1 MSTLLMDASLARQAV
16 RHFGLDAQLQ
26 ILQEELAEAIVAIS
40 HLRRGRC
47 GSREDVVD
55 AIGDVL
61 VMIDQL
67 RTEPFM
73 ADELDASVA
82 LKCERLR
89 ARRGSGMNSAP
100 VTCPRLG
107 RVISSGACCGIICST
122 PSRQELGLCLSCPVG
137 QRLAMTCPFYTKM
150 HAVPDQG
157 ATRPAEAA
165 LREVLRF
172 VLPRYKTDRSF
183 GFKFLS
189 VVAQAQFHWHGRPED
204 LEGAARN
211 AGLTMRKRPW
221 GIARDA
227 ALTRFVEVGS

>member
-1 MSTLLMDASLARQAV
+1 MSTLLMDASLARQAM

-47 GSREDVVD
+47 GSREDLVD

-67 RTEPFM
+67 RTEP
-73 ADELDASVA
+73 
-82 LKCERLR
+82 
-89 ARRGSGMNSAP
+89 
-100 VTCPRLG
+100 
-107 RVISSGACCGIICST
+107 VISSGECCGIICST
-122 PSRQELGLCLSCPVG
+122 PSRQELELCLACPVG

-204 LEGAARN
+204 LEGAARD

-227 ALTRFVEVGS
+227 ALTRFVEVRS

>member
-1 MSTLLMDASLARQAV
+1 
-16 RHFGLDAQLQ
+16 
-26 ILQEELAEAIVAIS
+26 
-40 HLRRGRC
+40 
-47 GSREDVVD
+47 
-55 AIGDVL
+55 
-61 VMIDQL
+61 
-67 RTEPFM
+67 
-73 ADELDASVA
+73 
-82 LKCERLR
+82 
-89 ARRGSGMNSAP
+89 MNSAP
-100 VTCPRLG
+100 VT
-107 RVISSGACCGIICST
+107 
-122 PSRQELGLCLSCPVG
+122 CPVG

-157 ATRPAEAA
+157 AIRPAEAA

-204 LEGAARN
+204 LEGAARD

-227 ALTRFVEVGS
+227 ALTRFVYT